1 MAEIPTADQFY
12 KLSLVADRYEEL
24 GSKAIDFEL
33 DALAVDGYRDADVPA
48 VATTCAKLLKEKHD
62 EALGDDCKATIEWI
76 EAEPAFAMAFKSLGY
91 IKVGDDHWHGPIQRE
106 LERWVPRLRDEKNSS
121 SRYLSTTIARI
132 PNHYLKY
139 ISRLAGACH
148 RYISG
153 IGHRAVI
160 EGPSTIRRLKDLI
173 AEFEE
178 VLSTE
183 WLPDSLRTNLAYS
196 FRTKSALETLEHHVD
211 IASPTSRRNDADLP
225 TRLFATDL
233 LRINQDMFRSFHKKS
248 VFHLM
253 GLSFVERPLEM
264 RTIERLAK
272 NEVDAHREIAAKR
285 ISDKRGL
292 DYDYVLATLKANKS
306 FTFPR
311 ENTG

>member
-12 KLSLVADRYEEL
+12 KLSLVADRCEDL
-24 GSKAIDFEL
+24 GSKAISFEL
-33 DALAVDGYRDADVPA
+33 DALAVHGYRDQDVSA
-48 VATTCAKLLKEKHD
+48 VAAACAKLLKEKHD
-62 EALGDDCKATIEWI
+62 EALGDECRATLKWI

-91 IKVGDDHWHGPIQRE
+91 ITVEDDHWDGPIRRE
-106 LERWVPRLRDEKNSS
+106 LERWVPKLRDNKAASS
-121 SRYLSTTIARI
+121 YYLSTALARI
-132 PNHYLKY
+132 PNHYPKY
-139 ISRLAGACH
+139 ISRLADACY

-153 IGHRAVI
+153 VGHRTVI

-173 AEFEE
+173 AEFDE
-178 VLSTE
+178 VLNTE

-196 FRTKSALETLEHHVD
+196 LRTKSALEALKYHGD
-211 IASPTSRRNDADLP
+211 IASPASRRNDADLP

-233 LRINQDMFRSFHKKS
+233 LRVNQEMFRSFHKKS

-253 GLSFVERPLEM
+253 GLSFVDRPLEM

-272 NEVDAHREIAAKR
+272 SEVDAHREIAAKR

-292 DYDYVLATLKANKS
+292 DYGYVLATLKANKS
-306 FTFPR
+306 LTFPP
-311 ENTG
+311 ENKG